1 MRTPI
6 KSYPLAPFTRGLVWL
21 DMKQVLYA
29 FMFLAA
35 LSLPASAVTCAEG
48 MRVID
53 EMAKILELSQSE
65 QANIE
70 ALISKAKI
78 EDEQGRQR
86 NCKIILA
93 DAIRYFLIKTVID

>member
-1 MRTPI
+1 MT
-6 KSYPLAPFTRGLVWL
+6 TRCSMCNRGPTRFFWL
-21 DMKQVLYA
+21 DMKQILYA
-29 FMFLAA
+29 LMLIAALAA
-35 LSLPASAVTCAEG
+35 PARAVTCAEG
-48 MRVID
+48 MQVID

-70 ALISKAKI
+70 ALITKAKI
-78 EDEQGRQR
+78 EEQQGRQR

>member
-1 MRTPI
+1 MTTPI
-6 KSYPLAPFTRGLVWL
+6 KTYSLARSGRGLLWL
-21 DMKQVLYA
+21 AMKQVLCA
-29 FMFLAA
+29 FMLLAA
-35 LSLPASAVTCAEG
+35 LAAPARAVTCAEG

-53 EMAKILELSQSE
+53 EMAKILDLSPSE

-70 ALISKAKI
+70 ALITKAKI
-78 EDEQGRQR
+78 EEEQGRQR

>member
-1 MRTPI
+1 
-6 KSYPLAPFTRGLVWL
+6 
-21 DMKQVLYA
+21 MKQILCAVL
-29 FMFLAA
+29 LVVA
-35 LSLPASAVTCAEG
+35 LGRPASAVTCAEG

-53 EMAKILELSQSE
+53 EMSKILKLSKSE

-70 ALISKAKI
+70 ALVTKARI
-78 EDEQGRQR
+78 EEEQGRQR